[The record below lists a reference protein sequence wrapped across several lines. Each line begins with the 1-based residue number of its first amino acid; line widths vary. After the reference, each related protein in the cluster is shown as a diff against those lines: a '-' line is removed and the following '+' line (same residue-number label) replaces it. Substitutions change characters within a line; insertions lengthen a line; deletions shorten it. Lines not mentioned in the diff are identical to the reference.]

1 MPESAQPSSELSVQ
15 ALELLDRAVE
25 TMGGQRR
32 DGQHEMVRRVVGA
45 IEKNEHL
52 LVQAG
57 TGTGKS
63 LAYLIP
69 LIVNSLTSDKPA
81 VVATATLA
89 LQAQIVGRD
98 VPRLLA
104 ALEPLLPRP
113 IDVALVKGRSNYVCK
128 QKLGGGFPSE
138 DQGEGALFSLGEDNS
153 VAHLPGAG
161 TGPTSALGKEVVR
174 LREWAQDS
182 ETGDRDELVPG
193 VTDKA
198 WRQVSVTSMECLG
211 AAKCPLATECFSE
224 LARARGADADIVVTN
239 HAMLAISA
247 FEGIAVLPEY
257 DVVVVDEAHELQ
269 DRVTGAVTGQLSVQ
283 MVQAAASSTRK
294 HTGVSV
300 DALHAGA
307 TALDFAL
314 AGVPEGLMPN
324 GLNEAQSQAVEQV
337 RDAVRAALSDSK
349 PDGNAAVDGGRS
361 IARSRLNLVFDL
373 CERLLAAAD
382 AGEVVWASR
391 PGTFA
396 PGKGYQKA
404 DPNEPATINIAP
416 LSVAMKLR
424 EGLFADR
431 TVVLTSATL
440 AIGDSFQ
447 ATAGGLGL
455 LGPSAPAW
463 SGADVGSPFDY
474 PKQGMLYVA
483 AHLQKPG
490 FGTSPEQLD
499 ELAELITAAGGGT
512 LALFSSRRA
521 AEDAA
526 EKLRKKLKMKILC
539 QGDSSMSGLIKQ
551 FADEPDTC
559 LFGTMSLWQGVDVQ
573 GASCRL
579 VVIDRIPFPRPDD
592 PLVTA
597 RARAVAQ
604 SGGDGFIAISA
615 THAAVRLAQ
624 GVGRLIRSS
633 QDRGVVAVLD
643 SRLANASY
651 GGFLR
656 AALPPFWA
664 TKDRAV
670 ALSAL
675 KRLSGK

>member
-1 MPESAQPSSELSVQ
+1 MTEREVTTQ

-25 TMGGQRR
+25 SMGGQRR
-32 DGQHEMVRRVVGA
+32 DGQHEMVRRVVEA
-45 IEKNEHL
+45 IETGDHL
-52 LVQAG
+52 LIQAG

-69 LIVNSLTSDKPA
+69 LIVNALTSEKPA

-104 ALEPLLPRP
+104 ALEPVLPRH
-113 IDVALVKGRSNYVCK
+113 IEVALVKGRSNYVCK
-128 QKLGGGFPSE
+128 QKLGGGFPTE
-138 DQGEGALFSLGEDNS
+138 DTGEGALFSLGEDTS

-161 TGPTSALGKEVVR
+161 SGPTSQLGKEVVR
-174 LREWAQDS
+174 LRDWAQDT

-193 VTDKA
+193 VTDRA

-211 AAKCPLATECFSE
+211 AQKCPLATECFSE
-224 LARARGADADIVVTN
+224 LARARGAEADIVVTN

-247 FEGIAVLPEY
+247 FEGIAVLPDY

-269 DRVTGAVTGQLSVQ
+269 DRVTGAVSGQLSVH

-294 HTGVSV
+294 HTSVPV
-300 DALHAGA
+300 DALQGGA
-307 TALDFAL
+307 TALDLAL
-314 AGVPEGLMPN
+314 AGTPEGLMPN
-324 GLNEAQSQAVEQV
+324 GLNDVQSQAVEQV
-337 RDAVRAALSDSK
+337 RDAARAALSDSK

-373 CERLLAAAD
+373 CERLLAASD
-382 AGEVVWASR
+382 EGEVVWASR

-404 DPNEPATINIAP
+404 DDGEPAVINIAP

-440 AIGDSFQ
+440 AIGESFQ

-455 LGPSAPAW
+455 LGPSAPKW
-463 SGADVGSPFDY
+463 TGADVGSPFDY

-499 ELAELITAAGGGT
+499 ELAALITAAGGGT

-526 EKLRKKLKMKILC
+526 AKLRKILKVKILC
-539 QGDSSMSGLIKQ
+539 QGDSSMSGLIKE

-633 QDRGVVAVLD
+633 SDRGVVAVLD

-675 KRLSGK
+675 SRLSGK

>member
-1 MPESAQPSSELSVQ
+1 MTEQALSTQ

-25 TMGGQRR
+25 AMGGQRR
-32 DGQHEMVRRVVGA
+32 DGQHEMVRRVVEA
-45 IEKNEHL
+45 IESGDHL

-81 VVATATLA
+81 VIATATLA

-104 ALEPLLPRP
+104 ALAPVLPRA

-128 QKLGGGFPSE
+128 QKLGGGFPTE
-138 DQGEGALFSLGEDNS
+138 DTGEGALFTLGEDAS
-153 VAHLPGAG
+153 VAHLPGSAS
-161 TGPTSALGKEVVR
+161 GPTSQLGREVIR
-174 LREWAQDS
+174 LREWAQDTES
-182 ETGDRDELVPG
+182 GDRDELVPG

-211 AAKCPLATECFSE
+211 AQKCPLATECFSE
-224 LARARGADADIVVTN
+224 LARAKGAEADIVVTN

-247 FEGIAVLPEY
+247 FEGIAVLPDY

-269 DRVTGAVTGQLSVQ
+269 DRVTGAVSGQLSVQ
-283 MVQAAASSTRK
+283 MVSSAASSTRK
-294 HTGVSV
+294 HTGVPV
-300 DALHAGA
+300 DALQAGA
-307 TALDFAL
+307 AALDLAL
-314 AGVPEGLMPN
+314 AGTPEGLMPT
-324 GLNEAQSQAVEQV
+324 GLSDVQTQAVSQV
-337 RDAVRAALSDSK
+337 RDASRAALSDSK
-349 PDGNAAVDGGRS
+349 PESNAAVDGGRS
-361 IARSRLNLVFDL
+361 IARSRLNLIFDL
-373 CERLLAAAD
+373 CERLLAAQD
-382 AGEVVWASR
+382 EGEVVWASR
-391 PGTFA
+391 PGSFT

-404 DPNEPATINIAP
+404 DDSEPAVINIAP

-431 TVVLTSATL
+431 TVILTSATL
-440 AIGDSFQ
+440 AIGQSFQ

-455 LGPSAPAW
+455 LGPSAPTW
-463 SGADVGSPFDY
+463 TGADVGSPFDY
-474 PKQGMLYVA
+474 PRQGMLYVA
-483 AHLQKPG
+483 AHLKKPG
-490 FGTSPEQLD
+490 FGTSLEQLD
-499 ELAELITAAGGGT
+499 ELGALITAAGGGT

-526 EKLRKKLKMKILC
+526 VHLRAKLKVKILC
-539 QGDSSMSGLIKQ
+539 QGDSSMSGLIKE
-551 FADEPDTC
+551 FAEEPDSC

-597 RARAVAQ
+597 RARAVVRN
-604 SGGDGFIAISA
+604 GGDGFLAVSA

-633 QDRGVVAVLD
+633 SDRGVVAVLD

-675 KRLSGK
+675 QRLSGK